1 MFTRLPLTYSSFGN
15 KHLNVKMSG
24 ENYIEPYLLL
34 TGRRREKGQDSET
47 SNPGRNILAYGSN
60 VMLLGSKIIG

>member
-1 MFTRLPLTYSSFGN
+1 
-15 KHLNVKMSG
+15 MSG